1 MDFSLSEEQRILRDS
16 IVQFA
21 RAELNHDI
29 AQRDREHR
37 FDRQLWQQCAAMG
50 LLGLPVDERYGGSGA
65 DPVTTAVALEALGYG
80 CHDGGLSFSICA
92 HLLACVIP
100 IWKHGTEQQKRE
112 FLPGLCD
119 GRWIAVNAMTETET
133 GSDSFAMRT
142 RATAVQDG
150 WSISGSKTFC
160 SNGPVADVAVVYAAT
175 DPDKGFHGGVTVF
188 LVTRDSEGFAPGQR
202 FEKMGLRTSPISELV
217 FDNVFVPHDRVLGTV
232 GGGGPIFTESMDWE
246 RALLVAC
253 HVGTMQRLMETAI
266 EHARTRRQYG
276 QIIGKFQAVS
286 HRIADIKVRVDAARL
301 LTYQAASQLGSA
313 WSAGRD
319 AAIAKLFASEA
330 LIQTAHDVVQVL
342 GGYGFMAEYQV
353 ERAVRDAT
361 ASTIYSGTSE
371 IQRNIIARW
380 LGL

>member
-232 GGGGPIFTESMDWE
+232 GGGGPIFTDFHRVHGLGARPAGGLSC
-246 RALLVAC
+246 R
-253 HVGTMQRLMETAI
+253 H
-266 EHARTRRQYG
+266 HAAADGNGDRTRAHAPAVWPDHRQVPGGLPPYCRHQG
-276 QIIGKFQAVS
+276 ARGRSAPA
-286 HRIADIKVRVDAARL
+286 HLPGRITAR
-301 LTYQAASQLGSA
+301 
-313 WSAGRD
+313 
-319 AAIAKLFASEA
+319 
-330 LIQTAHDVVQVL
+330 
-342 GGYGFMAEYQV
+342 
-353 ERAVRDAT
+353 
-361 ASTIYSGTSE
+361 
-371 IQRNIIARW
+371 
-380 LGL
+380 